1 VSTRRLRSAR
11 ENGARCARSYRGSS
25 GPCRVTTSFSS
36 AVLAFAISVV
46 PFAAAIPILPVDAVG
61 IHVGQGKN
69 GAREPGL
76 KMWGEATGGVP
87 TREELHA
94 VFPPIPVNL
103 SVTPVVLVP
112 GIGGSVMSDV
122 QTGLLVWIRLYEATY
137 YFQRYMWGRYNE
149 TTRTMDPVTSSS
161 PNTGPVTSGFGLDGI
176 RNLDPTVH
184 WPIYNYVTY
193 FDTIISTLESQGW
206 LHGKTLFGVPWDWRQ
221 VSTFW
226 IDACMCVCVHVRVS
240 VCVRDC
246 ASLASLVPPLCLPC
260 LPCASLA
267 SLCTPCLP
275 CASPAS
281 LVPPLPPLC
290 IPVFFLLLP
299 AMCP

>member
-1 VSTRRLRSAR
+1 M
-11 ENGARCARSYRGSS
+11 
-25 GPCRVTTSFSS
+25 TSFSS
-36 AVLAFAISVV
+36 VVLAFSISVV
-46 PFAAAIPILPVDAVG
+46 PFAASIPILDAVG
-61 IHVGQGKN
+61 HGNN
-69 GAREPGL
+69 GAQEPGP

-94 VFPPIPVNL
+94 AFPPIPVNL

-184 WPIYNYVTY
+184 WPIYNFVTY

-226 IDACMCVCVHVRVS
+226 IDACMCVCVCLCVFARATGACVELAVGQWYTLMRACLWWHVC
-240 VCVRDC
+240 VCVRRY
-246 ASLASLVPPLCLPC
+246 SFVPDMH
-260 LPCASLA
+260 
-267 SLCTPCLP
+267 
-275 CASPAS
+275 
-281 LVPPLPPLC
+281 
-290 IPVFFLLLP
+290 VFLLP
-299 AMCP
+299 AMCL